1 VKDGRGLKQAFP
13 DIIPLERP
21 DVLDDLK
28 QFVDVHRITDFTLHD
43 RVVPV
48 IQLKRL
54 EDELILSFTATVAGL
69 AGNFSIIQL
78 WNGTPDKILRPVAC
92 LLESTAPDPVLAFD
106 TFQIPGASVVPTPVD
121 RRRNGGPFI
130 INASTVG
137 SFRTNQAVAQAGSG
151 SFWTQL
157 GPVSANAVLQRVPDE
172 LLRTM
177 ALPPGTGLD
186 FNTSQFAAS
195 LSVSLAYRVEPI
207 NKTRTGGL

>member
-1 VKDGRGLKQAFP
+1 MKDGRGLKQAFP

-54 EDELILSFTATVAGL
+54 EDEFILSFTAFVPAL
-69 AGNFSIIQL
+69 AGNFSFVQL
-78 WNGTPDKILRPVAC
+78 WNGTLDKILRPVAC
-92 LLESTAPDPVLAFD
+92 LLESSLADPGLAFD
-106 TFQIPGASVVPTPVD
+106 TAQIAGASTVPTPVD
-121 RRRNGGPFI
+121 RRRVGGPFT
-130 INASTVG
+130 INAGTVG
-137 SFRTNQAVAQAGSG
+137 SFRTGQAIAQAGTG
-151 SFWTQL
+151 IFWLQA
-157 GPVSANAVLQRVPDE
+157 GAAAGILQRVPDE

-186 FNTSQFAAS
+186 FNTSAFAGS
-195 LSVSLAYRVEPI
+195 MLISLAYRVEPI